1 MLAALKRFVDM
12 LFTVIKV
19 IIAALVIAFSAWL
32 ADKKPEMAGF
42 ITALPL
48 VSILAVAFAY
58 VEHQNMLLVSQY
70 AKSII
75 VAVPISWLFFVPF
88 FVSERLNLSFW
99 SSWGLGLLLLFLGYF
114 LHQWIL
120 KQL

>member
-1 MLAALKRFVDM
+1 MLAALKRFVGM

-19 IIAALVIAFSAWL
+19 TIAALVIAFSAWL
-32 ADKKPEMAGF
+32 AGKKPEMAGF

-58 VEHQNMLLVSQY
+58 AEHQNMLVVSQY